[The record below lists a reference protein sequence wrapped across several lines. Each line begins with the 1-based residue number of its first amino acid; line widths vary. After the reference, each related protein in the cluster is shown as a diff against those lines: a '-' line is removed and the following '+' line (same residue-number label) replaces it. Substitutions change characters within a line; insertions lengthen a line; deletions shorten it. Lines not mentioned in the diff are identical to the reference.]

1 MSATITRSTGTPI
14 PGTGLV
20 AGGGYRGLTAELDA
34 VVREAASA
42 LVRAYG
48 GDVEIRYNSD
58 RESGGAWLVTPD
70 GRNDR
75 VGICASLVTAR
86 MRAVTEASAC
96 AAETMART
104 GICTWGGKARASQ
117 RQGAREC
124 AEYDR
129 AWLADNPEGQL
140 TVLAHIDYTAAG
152 PERGRVLAM
161 LPGWNGPA
169 GRMTGYHHG
178 AAESVGTALAR
189 CLAFAPSERLAQDAA
204 DLARWE
210 ADGGAL

>member
-1 MSATITRSTGTPI
+1 VSATITRSTGTPI
-14 PGTGLV
+14 PGSGLV
-20 AGGGYRGLTAELDA
+20 AGGGYRGLTGELDA
-34 VVREAASA
+34 AVCEAARA

-48 GDVEIRYNSD
+48 TDVEIRYNSD

-86 MRAVTEASAC
+86 ARATWERLAEQDENMAS
-96 AAETMART
+96 T
-104 GICTWGGKARASQ
+104 GICSWGGKARPAQ
-117 RQGAREC
+117 RKAARAC
-124 AEYDR
+124 AAEWR
-129 AWLADNPEGQL
+129 ATLRDNPEGQL

-152 PERGRVLAM
+152 PELGRTLAL

-189 CLAFAPSERLAQDAA
+189 CLAFVPSELLARDAE

-210 ADGGAL
+210 ADGGA

>member
-1 MSATITRSTGTPI
+1 VSTITRSTGLPI
-14 PGTGLV
+14 EGTGLV
-20 AGGGYRGLTAELDA
+20 AGGGYRGLTEELDA
-34 VVREAASA
+34 AVREAARELA
-42 LVRAYG
+42 RAYG
-48 GDVEIRYNSD
+48 GDIEIRYNSD

-86 MRAVTEASAC
+86 ARASWERFAVQD
-96 AAETMART
+96 ETMART
-104 GICTWGGKARASQ
+104 GICSWGGPARPAQRKAARA
-117 RQGAREC
+117 C
-124 AEYDR
+124 AAEWR
-129 AWLADNPEGQL
+129 ATLAANPEGQL
-140 TVLAHIDYTAAG
+140 TILAHIDYTAAG
-152 PERGRVLAM
+152 PERGRTLAL

-189 CLAFAPSERLAQDAA
+189 CLAFAPSEQLARDAD

-210 ADGGAL
+210 ADGGA